1 MSSVAPTI
9 REVRSEADL
18 ERCAEIA
25 GAVEPVRPTVGQ
37 LREVQDRLLLHDGGG
52 YAHVNTSSVAGSAY
66 AMVRVLPAR
75 RRCGIGSAL
84 VEAAAAAAREL
95 GTASAWG
102 YVLPGDDDSLRFAS
116 TRGFHEVGRDV
127 ELRRRLVSG
136 EGTMPADVVELG
148 PELLE
153 GAYRVAVA
161 AVPDM
166 VTAGAAQARGFDEW
180 AGDIR
185 SAAVA
190 FVALHFGSVVGYAT
204 LHPLGDDTA
213 RLEHGFTGVLPE
225 HRRRGFA
232 AALGRAQIA
241 WAAAQGYEELV
252 TTTGVTNTGLRR
264 QKAKLGY
271 VEFDGPVLV
280 RGPV

>member
-1 MSSVAPTI
+1 MSGGAPAI
-9 REVRSEADL
+9 RQVRSDADL
-18 ERCAEIA
+18 VRCADIA
-25 GAVEPVRPTVGQ
+25 GAIEPVSPTVEQ
-37 LREVQDRLLLHDGGG
+37 LREVQGRLLLHDGGG
-52 YAHVNTSSVAGSAY
+52 YAYVNTSSVAGSAY

-75 RRCGIGSAL
+75 RRRGIGSAL

-116 TRGFHEVGRDV
+116 TRGFREVGRDV

-136 EGTMPADVVELG
+136 EGTMPPDVVELG

-153 GAYRVAVA
+153 DAYRVAVA

-166 VTAGAAQARGFDEW
+166 VTAGAARVREFAEW
-180 AGDIR
+180 AEDLR
-185 SAAVA
+185 SATVA
-190 FVALHFGSVVGYAT
+190 FVALHAGAVVGYAT
-204 LHPLGDDTA
+204 LHPCADAA

-232 AALGRAQIA
+232 TALGRAQIA
-241 WAAAQGYEELV
+241 WAAAHGYEELV
-252 TTTGVTNTGLRR
+252 TTTGVTNTALRR

-271 VEFDGPVLV
+271 VELDGPVLV